1 MNINKPVVGI
11 LATPYINKWINR
23 EQVFLTNY
31 FVKFFK
37 INNIDF
43 IVIPYN
49 LSNIKLKTLIKNVDG
64 LLFPGSQIG
73 NYYYTKEFKEHYK
86 KQKFILKLAKLINK
100 TKNILPILSICHG
113 FQNSMLIESK
123 ESIDNLF
130 TNVHAY
136 YNYKKEPIFTT
147 SGEKLKK
154 FYNKSNKLVHNN
166 KLGISPKRINKT
178 KKIYLLA
185 KTKDKNGKE
194 FIEIIKHKKYPFYGF
209 QGHVE
214 RSNPE
219 LLIPYVIDIKRS
231 FNKRCIKSNKS
242 CKLKKIVNG
251 KTIKCKDYG
260 LAKKNNNRK
269 CYIYNI

>member
-1 MNINKPVVGI
+1 MKKPIIGI
-11 LATPYINKWINR
+11 LATPYVNEKIKK
-23 EQVFLTNY
+23 EQVFLTNF

-37 INNIDF
+37 RNNIDF

-49 LSNIKLKTLIKNVDG
+49 ISKIKLKTLIKNVDG

-73 NYYYTKEFKEHYK
+73 DYYYAKEFKEHYK
-86 KQKFILKLAKLINK
+86 KQKFIFKLAKSINK
-100 TKNILPILSICHG
+100 MERILPILSICHG

-123 ESIDNLF
+123 ESINNLF
-130 TNVHAY
+130 KNVYAY
-136 YNYKKEPIFTT
+136 YGYKTNPEFTKR
-147 SGEKLKK
+147 GEKFRKL
-154 FYNKSNKLVHNN
+154 YNKSKKLIHNN
-166 KLGISPKRINKT
+166 KLGISPKKINKT

-194 FIEIIKHKKYPFYGF
+194 FIEIIKHKNYPFYGF
-209 QGHVE
+209 QAHVE

-219 LLIPYVIDIKRS
+219 LLIPYLLDIKRS
-231 FNKRCIKSNKS
+231 FYKRCIKSNKT
-242 CKLKKIVNG
+242 CKLKKIVYG

-269 CYIYNI
+269 CFIYYI

>member
-1 MNINKPVVGI
+1 MKKPIIGI
-11 LATPYINKWINR
+11 LATPYVNEKIKKK
-23 EQVFLTNY
+23 QVFLTNF

-37 INNIDF
+37 HNNIDF

-49 LSNIKLKTLIKNVDG
+49 LSKIKLKTLIKNVDG

-73 NYYYTKEFKEHYK
+73 NYYYAKEFKEHYK
-86 KQKFILKLAKLINK
+86 KQKFILKFAKLFNK
-100 TKNILPILSICHG
+100 TERILPILSICHG

-123 ESIDNLF
+123 ESIDDLF

-136 YNYKKEPIFTT
+136 FNYKKDPIFIN
-147 SGEKLKK
+147 SGEKLRKL
-154 FYNKSNKLVHNN
+154 YNKSRKLIHNN
-166 KLGISPKRINKT
+166 KLGISPKKINKT

-185 KTKDKNGKE
+185 KTEDKNGKE
-194 FIEIIKHKKYPFYGF
+194 FIEIIKHKNYPFYGF

-231 FNKRCIKSNKS
+231 FNKRCIKLNKS
-242 CKLKKIVNG
+242 CKLKKIVYG
-251 KTIKCKDYG
+251 KTVKCKDYG

-269 CYIYNI
+269 CFIYNI